1 MTRPVSLHER
11 ALPEA
16 DHLSNRKRPSGFSIM
31 RQHWGKLLFMH
42 WPIDVKLLR
51 PLIPE
56 HLTIDS
62 FDGSA
67 WIGVVPFTMWGIRAS
82 FLPPIPGTSAFHE
95 LNVRTYV
102 TCNGFPGVWFFS
114 LDAANRLAV
123 WGARQFYYLPY
134 FNARMSLN
142 QTGNS
147 IRYASTRHDSRGAP
161 AELNTTWSI
170 GEPLPP
176 STPGSIES
184 FLTERYCLYS
194 EHNGRLYRSEIH
206 HQQWPLRQAE
216 VAGIKSSMIESHGLP
231 TPAGEPLLHYC
242 EEISVDIWPL
252 KRV

>member
-1 MTRPVSLHER
+1 
-11 ALPEA
+11 
-16 DHLSNRKRPSGFSIM
+16 M
-31 RQHWGKLLFMH
+31 RQNWGKLLFMH

-56 HLTIDS
+56 PLAIDS
-62 FDGSA
+62 FDGKA

-102 TCNGFPGVWFFS
+102 TFNGFPGVWFFS

-134 FNARMSLN
+134 FNARMSLD

-147 IRYASTRHDSRGAP
+147 IHYSSIRHDSRGAP
-161 AELNTTWSI
+161 AALKTTWSI

-206 HQQWPLRQAE
+206 HQRWPLRQAE
-216 VAGIKSSMIESHGLP
+216 VAGLKSSMIECHGLP
-231 TPAGEPLLHYC
+231 TPESEPLLHYC
-242 EEISVDIWPL
+242 EEISVDIWRL
-252 KRV
+252 KRLKV